1 MGEEL
6 FKSKILD
13 DMFTNL
19 NASFQGKFQKK
30 YGENKYSKKAE
41 DIIEKIQN
49 ILTENELNPDIIHE
63 ISFLIEDIQEC
74 EYNERFYWFK
84 QWYKKGFVD
93 AKNIQTEEFEKG
105 LVNKFFENNKA
116 DTEVSAKI

>member
-84 QWYKKGFVD
+84 LKNLKKVSLISSL
-93 AKNIQTEEFEKG
+93 KITRQTPKYLPRFSK
-105 LVNKFFENNKA
+105 
-116 DTEVSAKI
+116 